1 MEALLI
7 SHGMLRRSLLR
18 GGLLTTLWITT
29 ATASPAE
36 QPTTVVAYVAAQ
48 GLAAADPRVPRQQ
61 RFSQLRLL
69 FDHYFDIGH
78 VAAFAL
84 GRYRLLATPQELQ
97 QYNNLYDTFTVLVY
111 GNRLA
116 QYAGA
121 RVRITGGHSDGAE
134 PVVASEISR
143 PNGSAVKIDWHL
155 VDRHGRWK
163 ISDVAID
170 NVSMRSSQRQYF
182 AQWIETNG
190 GRFDALLEVMQQ
202 QIAAA
207 RQS

>member
-1 MEALLI
+1 MFSYGI
-7 SHGMLRRSLLR
+7 LRRSLLR
-18 GGLLTTLWITT
+18 GGLLTALWITT

-69 FDHYFDIGH
+69 FDHYFDMGH

-97 QYNNLYDTFTVLVY
+97 QYSDLYDTFTVLVY
-111 GNRLA
+111 SDRLA
-116 QYAGA
+116 QFAGA
-121 RVRITGGHSDGAE
+121 QVQITSAYSDGAE
-134 PVVASEISR
+134 PVVTSEISR
-143 PNGSAVKIDWHL
+143 PAGGSAKIDWHL

-163 ISDVAID
+163 VSDVVID
-170 NVSMRSSQRQYF
+170 NVSMRASQRQYF
-182 AQWIETNG
+182 AQWIATNG
-190 GRFDALLEVMQQ
+190 GRFDALLAVMRQ